1 MVSVSKSFKEFYWEE
16 EQINEVVARGDHRMK
31 KLKEVR

>member
-1 MVSVSKSFKEFYWEE
+1 MGSISKYFKEFYWE

-31 KLKEVR
+31 LKEVW